1 MNNTT
6 FDAWEDDEGRQPP
19 DWKEVEAEII
29 REVKIYNYYLYERNR
44 QQQYPEIK
52 DQLDML
58 YHDLKSG
65 NLNNGTWIAAIDA
78 VKENNPKRRT
88 RTEIIT
94 MAHFAKLG
102 IDNLVIDVLTI
113 DTINTMTNG
122 GIEEKTLVLLT

>member
-1 MNNTT
+1 MATRKFNGIEYPIPGVDTAIQTLYPGARYDLNNTT
-6 FDAWEDDEGRQPP
+6 FDAWEDDEGREPP
-19 DWKEVEAEII
+19 DWKDVEAEII

-78 VKENNPKRRT
+78 VKENNPKP
-88 RTEIIT
+88 E
-94 MAHFAKLG
+94 G
-102 IDNLVIDVLTI
+102 P
-113 DTINTMTNG
+113 
-122 GIEEKTLVLLT
+122 EPTL